1 MFKAK
6 KQEKKQEQEKKEN
19 RYEEAKRNH
28 FNMYM
33 NQSKAIHTWKLF
45 TFIMSF
51 FFLISF
57 ATSVY
62 LSMRTSLIPY
72 IIEVDQF
79 GVPKVIGEIDKIKYS
94 PKEAEYSFFVRE
106 FITRARAIPKDKVL
120 YNSNYKKN
128 MYFLKEESISKYN
141 TMINDMEATR
151 KLEENHAVEINIVS
165 CQKVANTE
173 NTYQIRWE
181 EKEYDGN
188 GFSVVSGIKRLSCI
202 MVITEEKL
210 KKLEEIAINPLGL
223 KIIDFNLTK
232 EN

>member
-1 MFKAK
+1 MFKKLK
-6 KQEKKQEQEKKEN
+6 KEEKKEEKLN

-33 NQSKAIHTWKLF
+33 NQSKAIHSWKLVS
-45 TFIMSF
+45 FIMF
-51 FFLISF
+51 LFFLIAF
-57 ATSVY
+57 ATVIY
-62 LSMRTSLIPY
+62 LSTRTSLIPY

-94 PKEAEYSFFVRE
+94 PKESEYNFFVRE
-106 FITRARAIPKDKVL
+106 FITRARAIPKDRVL

-128 MYFLKEESISKYN
+128 MYFLKEESFSKYN
-141 TMINDMEATR
+141 AMINDMEATR
-151 KLEENHAVEINIVS
+151 KLEENHAVEVNIVS
-165 CQKVANTE
+165 SQKVPNSE

-181 EKEYDGN
+181 EKEYDAS
-188 GFSVVSGIKRLSCI
+188 GFNVTSGVKRLSCMI
-202 MVITEEKL
+202 VITEEKL
-210 KKLEEIAINPLGL
+210 KKLEEIAVNPLGL